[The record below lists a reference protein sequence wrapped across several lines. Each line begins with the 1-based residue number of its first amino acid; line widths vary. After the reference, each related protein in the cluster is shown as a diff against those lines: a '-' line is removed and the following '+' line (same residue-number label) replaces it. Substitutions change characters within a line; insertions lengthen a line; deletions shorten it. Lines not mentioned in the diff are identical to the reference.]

1 MNLFGITEF
10 AARFPNAV
18 CGALVLPALYQIG
31 RRFRGHLFGLC
42 WALCYV
48 GSFLPHFYFRS
59 GIIDP
64 YFNAFMFFSIV
75 FLAAANLP
83 KCSRPFLYTAVSGIF
98 TGLAVLTKGPVGL
111 LVVGAT
117 WSIVWFWNTL
127 SSAAERGPLKLVSSI
142 SLLLTGIPWKR
153 IGIFL
158 ASMSLASLTWFAV
171 ISLQDGGF
179 FVSEFLRYQVRLLQ
193 TQDAGHGGPIYYHVV
208 AILLGCFPASFM
220 LFDLKKSFLS
230 DLLKKD
236 SFARWMLVVGLFV
249 LILFSL
255 VQTKIVHYSSMTYYP
270 LTFFAALLV
279 ERCVRGE
286 QRPSRFLKISFFSF
300 VVLLSLVF
308 VGIAFV
314 GAHPERVA
322 PLIRDDMARAALL
335 EQSGTWFFGQYFVSA
350 PLILFALVAV
360 VLWKNGRRLG
370 AVTSIA
376 GGVSGLILLLSWLL
390 APSVEEIAQGPL
402 IRFAKTAAQR
412 GCDVDV
418 IGHKSF
424 IQLYYGQRMPDSS
437 MSSET
442 GSESVSRPQ
451 SRWEERTQRLSGPWK
466 RPVVLMAKVR
476 NLDSVVAE
484 NQLKVI
490 KQKQGFAY
498 LFRPAAGIADEVAAC
513 GFLSE

>member
-1 MNLFGITEF
+1 
-10 AARFPNAV
+10 
-18 CGALVLPALYQIG
+18 
-31 RRFRGHLFGLC
+31 
-42 WALCYV
+42 
-48 GSFLPHFYFRS
+48 
-59 GIIDP
+59 
-64 YFNAFMFFSIV
+64 
-75 FLAAANLP
+75 
-83 KCSRPFLYTAVSGIF
+83 
-98 TGLAVLTKGPVGL
+98 
-111 LVVGAT
+111 
-117 WSIVWFWNTL
+117 
-127 SSAAERGPLKLVSSI
+127 
-142 SLLLTGIPWKR
+142 
-153 IGIFL
+153 
-158 ASMSLASLTWFAV
+158 
-171 ISLQDGGF
+171 
-179 FVSEFLRYQVRLLQ
+179 
-193 TQDAGHGGPIYYHVV
+193 
-208 AILLGCFPASFM
+208 
-220 LFDLKKSFLS
+220 
-230 DLLKKD
+230 
-236 SFARWMLVVGLFV
+236 
-249 LILFSL
+249 
-255 VQTKIVHYSSMTYYP
+255 
-270 LTFFAALLV
+270 
-279 ERCVRGE
+279 
-286 QRPSRFLKISFFSF
+286 
-300 VVLLSLVF
+300 
-308 VGIAFV
+308 
-314 GAHPERVA
+314 
-322 PLIRDDMARAALL
+322 MARAALL
-335 EQSGTWFFGQYFVSA
+335 EQSGTWFVGQYFVSA